1 MFILYLHLRYL
12 RKTAQKDINIAEF
25 TPMKIG
31 YETAMLKLVCSKV
44 SQAFKMQVI
53 KKA

>member
-1 MFILYLHLRYL
+1 
-12 RKTAQKDINIAEF
+12 
-25 TPMKIG
+25 MKIG

-53 KKA
+53 KKAKRFHILFIRSRKETNVSPLTLIQ